1 MITLEQLL
9 QSRDERAALQHRL
22 LDEHPGCTLVC
33 FTVQLP
39 GPEKRSTLSLSIAGA
54 GLKALQELFGEPVK
68 VLDLE
73 TGYEAYF
80 LVRRP
85 ALETKRLCCA
95 LEESH
100 PLGRLLDIDVIG
112 PEGPVSRTDVGFQE
126 RKCLLCDQPAR
137 FCMRAHT
144 HTTDELLRKID
155 RMVSPMPQ

>member
-1 MITLEQLL
+1 MVTLEQLL
-9 QSRDERAALQHRL
+9 LSRDERAALQQRL

-39 GPEKRSTLSLSIAGA
+39 GPEKRNPLSLSIAGA
-54 GLKALQELFGEPVK
+54 GLKALQELFGEAVK

-112 PEGPVSRTDVGFQE
+112 PEGPVSRTDVGFQA

-144 HTTDELLRKID
+144 HTTEELLHKIEQ
-155 RMVSPMPQ
+155 MLC